1 MDSYMNEQLYSMT
14 RGKKF
19 VMFLLFMTCFSVG
32 NAQLTITITSIPTAT
47 PLNSNI
53 YIAGNFNSWNPG
65 LASYQLTNNNDGTY
79 SITISPTPGTL
90 EYKFTRG
97 SWETVEGNSSGGYL
111 PNRTYTY
118 SGGAQFVDVSIA
130 GWQDISGTHTATA
143 NVQVLD
149 QDFYMPQLDR
159 NRRIWIYLPPDY
171 ATSSKKYP
179 VIYMHDGQN
188 LFDAF
193 YSFAGEWKIDES
205 MDDLFMHGDFGA
217 IVVGIDNGSERTNE
231 YSPWVNVGFG
241 GGDGEAYVAFLVN
254 TLKPHI
260 DSTFRT
266 LPGRDYT
273 AIAGS
278 SLGANISMYAAIE
291 YQDVFSKVGIFSP
304 AFWFSDSCYV
314 HLQEKGITQDLRI
327 YFVAGKNESSTN
339 IADMTAMYNALVQ
352 EGQDINEMFFLSEP
366 DGAHSEWFWA
376 REYPDAY
383 EWLFDDTLLASKIVQ
398 YEYWKIYP
406 NPVSNYITILTAPDD
421 LTYSIYALNGTV
433 ITSGK
438 LINSSINTTGLPT
451 GAYFLQLNNHLG
463 QTVYISRFIRQ

>member
-1 MDSYMNEQLYSMT
+1 MAEV
-14 RGKKF
+14 KKI
-19 VMFLLFMTCFSVG
+19 MTCLIVFVTFSIA
-32 NAQLTITITSIPTAT
+32 NAQLTITITSVPTAT
-47 PLNSNI
+47 PPNSNI
-53 YIAGNFNSWNPG
+53 YIAGSFNSWNPG
-65 LASYQLTNNNDGTY
+65 SPGYQMTNNNDGTY
-79 SITISPTPGTL
+79 SITISPNPATL
-90 EYKFTRG
+90 EFKFTRG

-111 PNRTYTY
+111 PNRSYVY
-118 SGGAQFVDVSIA
+118 SGGVQFLDVSIA

-171 ATSSKKYP
+171 AISSKKYP

-205 MDDLFMHGDFGA
+205 MDDLFIHGDFGA
-217 IVVGIDNGSERTNE
+217 IIVGIDNGGGARTNE
-231 YSPWVNVGFG
+231 YSPWVNPGFG
-241 GGDGEAYVAFLVN
+241 GGDGEAYAAFLVN

-266 LPGRDYT
+266 LPGREYT

-278 SLGANISMYAAIE
+278 SLGANISMYTAIE

-314 HLQEKGITQDLRI
+314 HLQDKGITQDLRI
-327 YFVAGKNESSTN
+327 YFVAGQNESSTN

-398 YEYWKIYP
+398 DDYWKIYP
-406 NPVSNYITILTAPDD
+406 NPAGNYITVLTAPDD
-421 LTYSIYALNGTV
+421 LTYSIYALNGTA

-438 LINSSINTTGLPT
+438 LNNSSINTSGLPT
-451 GAYFLQLNNHLG
+451 GAYFLQLSNHSG

>member
-1 MDSYMNEQLYSMT
+1 MNYQLNSIT
-14 RGKKF
+14 GVKKF
-19 VMFLLFMTCFSVG
+19 VTCLLAFLTFSLA

-47 PLNSNI
+47 PPNSDI

-65 LASYQLTNNNDGTY
+65 LPSYLMTNNNDGTY
-79 SITISPTPGTL
+79 SITFSPNPATL
-90 EYKFTRG
+90 EFKFTRG

-111 PNRTYTY
+111 PNRTYSY
-118 SGGAQFVDVSIA
+118 NGGAQFVDVSIA

-143 NVQVLD
+143 NVQILD
-149 QDFYMPQLDR
+149 QDFYMPQLNR
-159 NRRIWIYLPPDY
+159 NRRIWLYLPPDY
-171 ATSSKKYP
+171 ATSTKKYP

-205 MDDLFMHGDFGA
+205 MDDLFIHGDFSA
-217 IVVGIDNGSERTNE
+217 IIVGIDNGGGDRTDE
-231 YSPWVNVGFG
+231 YSPWVNPGFG
-241 GGDGEAYVAFLVN
+241 GGDGEAYAAFLVN

-260 DSTFRT
+260 DSTYRT
-266 LPGRDYT
+266 LPGREYT

-314 HLQEKGITQDLRI
+314 HLQDKGITQDLRI
-327 YFVAGKNESSTN
+327 YFVAGQNESSTN
-339 IADMTAMYNALVQ
+339 IADMTAMYNALIQ
-352 EGQDINEMFFLSEP
+352 EGQNINEMFFLSEP

-383 EWLFDDTLLASKIVQ
+383 EWLFDDTLLASNIVQ
-398 YEYWKIYP
+398 DEYWKIYP
-406 NPVSNYITILTAPDD
+406 NPANNYITVLTAPDD
-421 LTYSIYALNGTV
+421 LTYSIYSLNGTS

-438 LINSSINTTGLPT
+438 LNNSSINTSGLPT
-451 GAYFLQLNNHLG
+451 GAYFLQLSNHIG